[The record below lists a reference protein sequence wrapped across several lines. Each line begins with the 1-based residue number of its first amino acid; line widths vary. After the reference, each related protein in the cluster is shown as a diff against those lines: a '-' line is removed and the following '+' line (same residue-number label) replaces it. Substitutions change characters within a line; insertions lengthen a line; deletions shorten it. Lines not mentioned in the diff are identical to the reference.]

1 MRLFIGVSIPGFAL
15 KEIIKIQEMLRPGLG
30 SSIRWS
36 KPTSLHLTLKFI
48 GETTEYKRADIVKV
62 IQDASKGFSGFSIDC
77 IGLGVFPNRR
87 LPKVIWLGF
96 ELKQELLKLQNE
108 IDNNLVIVGF
118 GKEKQGFSPH
128 LTIGRVNSQLA
139 SGESTFLNEKMDEFS
154 EKVITTFPIT
164 EINLIKSDLKQSGPL
179 YTTLNTIS
187 LKPFD

>member
-30 SSIRWS
+30 SSIRWTN
-36 KPTSLHLTLKFI
+36 PTSLHLTLKFI
-48 GETTEYKRADIVKV
+48 GETTEHKRADIVKV

-139 SGESTFLNEKMDEFS
+139 SGESMFLNEKMDEFS
-154 EKVITTFPIT
+154 GKVITTFPIT

-179 YTTLNTIS
+179 YTIQNTIP